1 MKELDLLKKEWQ
13 KSTNSFE
20 QVSEKEIYKMIH
32 KNSSSVVKWILIIS
46 ILEFLFWSVITVFL
60 NDEKYQEKLER
71 YGMDTTMFIVNGLNY
86 LITIGFIYV
95 FYRNYKTI
103 STTDSTR
110 QLMKNILKTRKTV
123 RNYIWYNLAT
133 VVVSVVISIIL
144 LFYHNSKIMSLME
157 NATSNGHEVIFI
169 VICIVISGVFII
181 GLICLFWLFYKLLYG
196 KLLKKLFENYSE
208 LEKID
213 L

>member
-1 MKELDLLKKEWQ
+1 MKELDLLKKEWK
-13 KSTNSFE
+13 KSAGSFE
-20 QVSEKEIYKMIH
+20 QVSETDIYKMIH

-60 NDEKYQEKLER
+60 NDEKYHEKLQK
-71 YGMDTTMFIVNGLNY
+71 YGMDTTMSVINGLNY
-86 LITIGFIYV
+86 LIIMGFIYV

-123 RNYIWYNLAT
+123 QNYIWFNLAM
-133 VVVSVVISIIL
+133 VVISVVLSIIL

-169 VICIVISGVFII
+169 LVCIVISGIFISGI
-181 GLICLFWLFYKLLYG
+181 ICLFWLFYKLLYG
-196 KLLKKLFENYSE
+196 KLLNKLFANYSE

>member
-20 QVSEKEIYKMIH
+20 QVSETEIYKMIH

-60 NDEKYQEKLER
+60 NDEKYHEKLQK
-71 YGMDTTMFIVNGLNY
+71 YGMDTTMSIINGLNY
-86 LITIGFIYV
+86 LIIIGFIYV
-95 FYRNYKTI
+95 FYINYKTI

-123 RNYIWYNLAT
+123 RNYIWFNLAT

-169 VICIVISGVFII
+169 LVCIVISGVFISVI
-181 GLICLFWLFYKLLYG
+181 ICLFWLFYKLLYG
-196 KLLKKLFENYSE
+196 KLLNKLFANYSE

>member
-1 MKELDLLKKEWQ
+1 
-13 KSTNSFE
+13 
-20 QVSEKEIYKMIH
+20 
-32 KNSSSVVKWILIIS
+32 VKWILIIS
-46 ILEFLFWSVITVFL
+46 ILEFLCWSVITVFL